1 MLQEEQQEGAGNA
14 QDSAI
19 AQESAAMRRQLAELA
34 LLVRQQAQQVEE
46 QRKAKAEQ
54 DKLIAQLRASPAQ
67 SPQHSAP
74 AFPSSEQEEQL
85 TRQPR
90 AYDETSQYLASAPP
104 ARKGWPAAG
113 HENPVSPAA
122 PAQGA
127 VATSTPSQRARVAQ
141 ARPGAARVVARSRSS
156 GTGACCRRLAVS
168 LRAQGAALAG
178 SGRVQW
184 RVRRQARRLAGRA
197 RRSHRSV
204 PPELAGGSRLRG
216 VASARRSAA
225 VVEHAGSGQGDDLR
239 RFGARCGP
247 ARALPAHHDGAH
259 GARAA
264 ARAASGQP
272 RRQ

>member
-1 MLQEEQQEGAGNA
+1 MSRPLRNTTVVQRAAVAPVSQRPDALHSDATAGKRARSETRSSAQSRSRKKGASDEKQRQQEGNAEDTDMLQEEQQEGAGNA

-104 ARKGWPAAG
+104 ARKG
-113 HENPVSPAA
+113 
-122 PAQGA
+122 
-127 VATSTPSQRARVAQ
+127 
-141 ARPGAARVVARSRSS
+141 
-156 GTGACCRRLAVS
+156 
-168 LRAQGAALAG
+168 
-178 SGRVQW
+178 
-184 RVRRQARRLAGRA
+184 
-197 RRSHRSV
+197 
-204 PPELAGGSRLRG
+204 
-216 VASARRSAA
+216 
-225 VVEHAGSGQGDDLR
+225 
-239 RFGARCGP
+239 
-247 ARALPAHHDGAH
+247 
-259 GARAA
+259 
-264 ARAASGQP
+264 
-272 RRQ
+272 